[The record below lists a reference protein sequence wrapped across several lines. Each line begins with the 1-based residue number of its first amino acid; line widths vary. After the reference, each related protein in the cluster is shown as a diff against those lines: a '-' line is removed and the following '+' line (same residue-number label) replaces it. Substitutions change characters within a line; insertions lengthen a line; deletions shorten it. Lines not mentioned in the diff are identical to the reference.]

1 MSCRRASATLV
12 GMLRLVALAA
22 VVLLLPMA
30 AAPAA
35 DPGRWRLTGRS
46 AIPLEYFQGIAS
58 DPDRHVFF
66 DGVFAGLYRTD
77 DRLRERARR
86 ETAIPPEVT
95 AARGYNHIG
104 DPTWD
109 ARERGRILLPLECY
123 MPGAP
128 GGSNT
133 CRRGAIGVADPLTLQ
148 WRYLVEL
155 DPAEIPKA
163 MWAEVSPDGRLVW
176 TSSGGDLL
184 AYRSAAISR
193 AASGAPPLRAVAR
206 ISGVV
211 PPSGISG
218 AAFYGDRLLVA
229 WRAATG
235 FEVTSIDLATGNRR
249 LEIQR
254 PAELEPEGLDVADTL
269 GGVLHWIVRPASGAG
284 NVLLHYEPTAPR
296 GRLRLSARPAR
307 LTAGRRTRVR
317 FRATHAGRPVP
328 GAVVRAAGRWAR
340 TGAGGTARM
349 TVRLPRSG
357 HLRVIA
363 TRSDLRAA
371 VVTVRAAV
379 R

>member
-1 MSCRRASATLV
+1 MRGALACVNLV
-12 GMLRLVALAA
+12 EMLRVVATFA
-22 VVLLLPMA
+22 VLLLLPVA
-30 AAPAA
+30 AASAA

-46 AIPLEYFQGIAS
+46 AIPLEYFQGMAS
-58 DPDRHVFF
+58 DPDRRVFF

-109 ARERGRILLPLECY
+109 AREGGRILLPLECY
-123 MPGAP
+123 TPGAP

-133 CRRGAIGVADPLTLQ
+133 CRHGAIGVVDPTTLR
-148 WRYLVEL
+148 WRYHVEL
-155 DPAEIPKA
+155 DPAEISKA

-184 AYRSAAISR
+184 AYRAAAISLAASR
-193 AASGAPPLRAVAR
+193 AAPQRAVAR
-206 ISGVV
+206 ISGVL
-211 PPSGISG
+211 PGGISG

-229 WRAATG
+229 GRATAG
-235 FEVTSIDLATGNRR
+235 FEVTSIDLATGDRR

-254 PAELEPEGLDVADTL
+254 SAELEPEGLDVVEAL
-269 GGVLHWIVRPASGAG
+269 GGVLHWIVRPSSGQG
-284 NVLLHYEPTAPR
+284 NDLLHYMPMAPR

-307 LTAGRRTRVR
+307 LIAGRRTRVR
-317 FRATHAGRPVP
+317 FRAAHAGRPVP
-328 GAVVRAAGRWAR
+328 GAVVRAAGRWVR
-340 TGAGGTARM
+340 TGAAGTARM
-349 TVRLPRSG
+349 ALRVPRSG
-357 HLRVIA
+357 HVRVTA
-363 TRSDLRAA
+363 TRADLRAA
-371 VVTVRAAV
+371 VVTLRAAG

>member
-1 MSCRRASATLV
+1 MAV
-12 GMLRLVALAA
+12 AA
-22 VVLLLPMA
+22 VVLLLPVA
-30 AAPAA
+30 SASAA

-46 AIPLEYFQGIAS
+46 AIPLEYFQGMTS
-58 DPDRHVFF
+58 DPDGHVWF

-86 ETAIPPEVT
+86 EIAIPPLLT
-95 AARGYNHIG
+95 SSRGYNHIG

-109 ARERGRILLPLECY
+109 AREGGRLLLPLECY
-123 MPGAP
+123 TPGAP

-133 CRRGAIGVADPLTLQ
+133 CGRGAIGVADPLTLR

-184 AYRSAAISR
+184 AYRTAAISR
-193 AASGAPPLRAVAR
+193 AAGQARPLRAVAR
-206 ISGVV
+206 IAGAM

-229 WRAATG
+229 GRAPAG
-235 FEVTSIDLATGNRR
+235 FEISSIDLATGTRR

-254 PAELEPEGLDVADTL
+254 PAELEPEGLGVVDAF
-269 GGVLHWIVRPASGAG
+269 GGVLHWIVRPLSGQG
-284 NVLLHYEPTAPR
+284 NVLLHYAPTTPR
-296 GRLRLSARPAR
+296 GRLRLSLRPAV
-307 LTAGRRTRVR
+307 LPAGRRTRVR

-328 GAVVRAAGRWAR
+328 GAVVRAAGGWVR
-340 TGAGGTARM
+340 TGAAGAARM
-349 TVRLPRSG
+349 TLRLPRSG
-357 HLRVIA
+357 RLRVIA
-363 TRSDLRAA
+363 TRADLRTA
-371 VVTVRAAV
+371 VVTLREA
-379 R
+379 RR